1 LNAGGT
7 LVSVNHRAAS
17 DQRQRNHLD
26 YGGTTMLKSRT
37 MAVAGTIAA
46 LSLAAAPIASASIDT
61 HSGTSSPDRIQRVDK
76 RSPDRTHSPD
86 PANSRDRTAQRDSTN
101 HR

>member
-1 LNAGGT
+1 
-7 LVSVNHRAAS
+7 
-17 DQRQRNHLD
+17 
-26 YGGTTMLKSRT
+26 MLKSRT

-61 HSGTSSPDRIQRVDK
+61 HSGKSSPDRIQRVDK
-76 RSPDRTHSPD
+76 RSPDKT
-86 PANSRDRTAQRDSTN
+86 NSRDRTNSHDRNAQRDSKN